1 MSEQFKH
8 PITRINTLIT
18 LFLLVIAQ
26 LVHGQK
32 SQKDS
37 LYKAISTSN
46 TESERMHAMVLF
58 AAELIPQDMDSA
70 RHLISSAAG
79 LAHKDDGIEIA
90 DYYNTLGIYYWYKGE
105 IDSAI
110 QSFLPITKM
119 EASPEMLMR
128 LARAN
133 NNIGSLFNR
142 LQQPDSAH
150 KYLHEALRI
159 DSERGNKPGVAK
171 THYDLSVMYYRLGK
185 IELALKYQLESIKIN
200 EDQNDTMRLIHGYN
214 VLGNIYSSLEK
225 NDKAIETYLKVIE
238 LDQANTQ
245 TSQSA
250 TVYNNISAIFC
261 NDPQTFEEA
270 IAYANKGLELATK
283 QNDHLLIAILHTNI
297 AAAYMSIQKPENSIP
312 VLHNALKHMAEEKSL
327 KEMDGVYL
335 TLAQAHLRLGNID
348 SAYLYGRRSLVLSAP
363 AKHTNRQRQALYLLF
378 QADSTVGNFAS
389 ALDHYQQSIALRDSM
404 WNIENRNR
412 ISELQIIYETEQ
424 KEAAN
429 QLLAEQN
436 YLNRKIIRSQKILIF
451 LSVSI
456 LAMTIIILLRER
468 WAKKKILI
476 KNEEILKQK
485 EEINKKNAI
494 LTELNSTKDKFF
506 SIISHDLKGPFSSL
520 VNLLQVLSEEYDQ
533 MQDDGKRHIIKLLH
547 ENSTN
552 TFNLL
557 VNLLDWSRAQTGA
570 IENKPERVDLHA
582 ITNKVFNYLETRA
595 RQKKHNLLNEVPD
608 FSFAFVDP
616 QLLQSVLINLVN
628 NAIKFSEPEN
638 IIRLTAIKSN
648 SNWKVCVLDNGI
660 GIPKDKISLLF
671 RLDSN
676 FKRPGTEKEPG
687 TGLGLVMAKE
697 FLQLIGGSITVESE
711 PGKGSVFCI
720 TLPSA

>member
-1 MSEQFKH
+1 MSDRFKH
-8 PITRINTLIT
+8 PEAGATAYIL
-18 LFLLVIAQ
+18 LFLFLFIRP
-26 LVHGQK
+26 VHGQEN
-32 SQKDS
+32 QKDS
-37 LYKAISTSN
+37 LYKAISTSI
-46 TESERMHAMVLF
+46 TEADRMHAMVLF
-58 AAELIPQDMDSA
+58 AAELIPQHMDSA
-70 RHLISSAAG
+70 RHLIISAAG
-79 LAHKDDGIEIA
+79 LANEDDDIKIA

-105 IDSAI
+105 YDSAI
-110 QSFLPITKM
+110 QSFRPITKM
-119 EASPEMLMR
+119 EASSEMLMR
-128 LARAN
+128 LARAH
-133 NNIGSLFNR
+133 NNIGTLYNR

-159 DSERGNKPGVAK
+159 DSERGNKSGMAK

-200 EDQNDTMRLIHGYN
+200 EDQNDTIRLIHGFN
-214 VLGNIYSSLEK
+214 VLGNIYSSLEQ

-245 TSQSA
+245 TGQSA
-250 TVYNNISAIFC
+250 TVYNNISAILC

-312 VLHNALKHMAEEKSL
+312 VLHKALKHMAEEKNL

-335 TLAQAHLRLGNID
+335 TLAQAHLMLGNIV
-348 SAYLYGRRSLVLSAP
+348 SAYFYGRRSLELSAP
-363 AKHTNRQRQALYLLF
+363 AKHTNRQQQALYLLF

-389 ALDHYQQSIALRDSM
+389 ALDHYQQSIALRDSI

-412 ISELQIIYETEQ
+412 ISELQIIYETKQ

-429 QLLAEQN
+429 QLLSEQN
-436 YLNRKIIRSQKILIF
+436 LLNKKIIRSQKILIS

-456 LAMTIIILLRER
+456 LILTIIILLRER
-468 WAKKKILI
+468 LAKKKILK
-476 KNEEILKQK
+476 KNAEILKQK
-485 EEINKKNAI
+485 EEINKKNAS

-520 VNLLQVLSEEYDQ
+520 VNLLQVLLEEYDQ
-533 MQDDGKRHIIKLLH
+533 IQDGEKRHIIKLLH

-570 IENKPERVDLHA
+570 IENKPEKIDLHA

-595 RQKKHNLLNEVPD
+595 RQKNHTLLNEVPD
-608 FSFAFVDP
+608 FAYALVDP
-616 QLLQSVLINLVN
+616 QLLQSILINLVN
-628 NAIKFSEPEN
+628 NAIKFSEPGN
-638 IIRLTAIKSN
+638 IIRLTAIKST
-648 SNWKVCVLDNGI
+648 SYWKFCVIDQGI
-660 GIPKDKISLLF
+660 GIPKDKVGLLF

-676 FKRPGTEKEPG
+676 FKRPGTDKEPG
-687 TGLGLVMAKE
+687 TGLGLVMTHE

-720 TLPSA
+720 TIPSA

>member
-1 MSEQFKH
+1 MSDRFKRTAAG
-8 PITRINTLIT
+8 IATLII
-18 LFLLVIAQ
+18 LFLIIIIHPAN
-26 LVHGQK
+26 GQEN
-32 SQKDS
+32 QKDS
-37 LYKAISTSN
+37 LLKAISPSHS
-46 TESERMHAMVLF
+46 EPERMHAMVLL
-58 AAELIPQDMDSA
+58 AAELIPQHMDSA
-70 RHLISSAAG
+70 RYLITSAAG
-79 LAHKDDGIEIA
+79 LAYEGDGIKSA
-90 DYYNTLGIYYWYKGE
+90 DYYNTLGVYYWYKGE
-105 IDSAI
+105 LDSAI

-119 EASPEMLMR
+119 RASPEMLMR

-133 NNIGSLFNR
+133 NNAGTLFNR

-159 DSERGNKPGVAK
+159 DSERGNEPGVAK

-185 IELALKYQLESIKIN
+185 IELALKYQLESIRIN
-200 EDQNDTMRLIHGYN
+200 EEQNDTMRLVHGYN
-214 VLGNIYSSLEK
+214 VLGNIYSSLNQ
-225 NDKAIETYLKVIE
+225 NDKAIKTYLKVID
-238 LDQANTQ
+238 LDQVYNQ
-245 TSQSA
+245 LGQSA
-250 TVYNNISAIFC
+250 TIYNNISALLC
-261 NDPQTFEEA
+261 NDPETSEEA
-270 IAYANKGLELATK
+270 IAYANKGLEVAIK
-283 QNDHLLIAILHTNI
+283 QNNHLVIATLHTNI
-297 AAAYMSIQKPENSIP
+297 ASAYMSIQKPETSIP
-312 VLHNALKHMAEEKSL
+312 LLHKALEHMAKEKSL

-335 TLAQAHLRLGNID
+335 TLSKAHLMLGNID
-348 SAYLYGRRSLVLSAP
+348 SAYYYSYRSLELSTP
-363 AKHTNRQRQALYLLF
+363 AKNIDRQQQALNLLF

-389 ALDHYQQSIALRDSM
+389 AIDHYQQSIALRDSM

-429 QLLAEQN
+429 QLLSEQN
-436 YLNRKIIRSQKILIF
+436 YLNNKIIRSQKILIF

-456 LAMTIIILLRER
+456 LILTIVILFRER
-468 WAKKKILI
+468 WAKKKILK

-506 SIISHDLKGPFSSL
+506 SIIAHDLKGPFSSL
-520 VNLLQVLSEEYDQ
+520 VNLLEVLAEEYDQ

-552 TFNLL
+552 TYNLL

-570 IENKPERVDLHA
+570 IENKPERIDLHA
-582 ITNKVFNYLETRA
+582 ITATVFNYLETRA
-595 RQKKHNLLNEVPD
+595 RQKKHSLINEVPD
-608 FSFAFVDP
+608 FSYATADP
-616 QLLQSVLINLVN
+616 QLLQSILINMVN

-638 IIRLTAIKSN
+638 IIRITATRAN
-648 SNWKVCVLDNGI
+648 SYWKVCVVDHGI
-660 GIPKDKISLLF
+660 GIPKDKINLLF

-687 TGLGLVMAKE
+687 TGLGLVMAHE
-697 FLQLIGGSITVESE
+697 FIQLIGGSITVESE